1 MSNRW
6 QNLAV
11 DMPASTRI
19 TSRSSKAQPALGG
32 LPPHPQLDRRL
43 TPRLNSA
50 FHRPID
56 CSLTLSLRAASAIV
70 SSPGRLVPADDLKPS
85 SGIWL
90 PL

>member
-1 MSNRW
+1 MSNGW
-6 QNLAV
+6 QNLVV
-11 DMPASTRI
+11 DMPASTR
-19 TSRSSKAQPALGG
+19 TPRGPRRAQPALRG
-32 LPPHPQLDRRL
+32 LLPHPQLDRRL
-43 TPRLNSA
+43 TQRLNSA

-56 CSLTLSLRAASAIV
+56 CSLTLSVRAASAIV